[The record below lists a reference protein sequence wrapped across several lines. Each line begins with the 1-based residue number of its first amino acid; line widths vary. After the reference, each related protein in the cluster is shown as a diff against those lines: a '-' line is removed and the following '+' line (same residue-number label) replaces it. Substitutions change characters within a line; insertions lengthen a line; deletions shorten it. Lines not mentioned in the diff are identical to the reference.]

1 MSIFSKI
8 VNGYKRLL
16 DEGQK
21 SEWATAEITEYGIF
35 NVPEELKESARKKVG
50 AFEATMPN
58 QDSALGVITSLLANS
73 DSKTS
78 DWRDG
83 MQIDGYYENGI
94 KVYDYED

>member
-35 NVPEELKESARKKVG
+35 NVPEELKESARKKVE
-50 AFEATMPN
+50 AFEASMSTKRED
-58 QDSALGVITSLLANS
+58 DSIKTISSLLAL
-73 DSKTS
+73 SKLEINHHYI
-78 DWRDG
+78 DD
-83 MQIDGYYENGI
+83 DGYYHTSQW
-94 KVYDYED
+94 